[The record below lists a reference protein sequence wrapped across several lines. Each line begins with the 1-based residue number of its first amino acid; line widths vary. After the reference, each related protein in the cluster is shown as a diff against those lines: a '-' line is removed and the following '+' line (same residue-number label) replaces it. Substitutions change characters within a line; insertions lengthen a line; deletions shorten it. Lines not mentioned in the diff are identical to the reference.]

1 MASWSKHSKKT
12 GIGDYRLNKEDYF
25 STAEFMEKYGTEVK
39 IIGGYIN
46 TAAKYGAHPTLFVD
60 TPDGVKGLSLQKSY
74 TDQWREILADDD
86 DRQAIINGKATGT
99 LVVKHSDDYDT
110 DYVALEI

>member
-1 MASWSKHSKKT
+1 MASWTKHSKKT
-12 GIGDYRLNKEDYF
+12 GIGDYNLNKEDYF
-25 STAEFMEKYGTEVK
+25 STKDYRDKYGDDVK
-39 IIGGYIN
+39 IVGGYIN
-46 TAAKYGAHPTLFVD
+46 TASKYGAHPTLFVE

-74 TDQWREILADDD
+74 TEQWTAILNDDD
-86 DRQAIINGKATGT
+86 DRKAILDGKATGK